1 MKDKEQES
9 STVKSDQGQ
18 GMCFGCGKKNP
29 FGLRLK
35 FKRDGNSVRTEYT
48 PGEYYQ
54 SWPDIIHGGIV
65 VTLLDEAM
73 GHATL
78 MRGNFG
84 FLTAS
89 IQVNLKRPAYV
100 NDRLV
105 ITGEVV
111 KDKGRIQEVK
121 GTVMRPDGTLV
132 ADGRAKQIILEGDH
146 LEAVI
151 WDMDGVLADTAPF
164 HFQAWQEVFRERNIP
179 YSKEVFRKNFG
190 KRNDI
195 IVRSIV
201 GEDYPEDEIEAILT
215 EKEGLFR
222 AKAAGKIKPIPGA
235 IELLNDLK
243 EYGIKLALATSS
255 PIENGQFVIRQL
267 GIEDSFNAIV
277 WGREVTEGKPSPQI
291 FMLAATRLNINPV
304 NCVVIED
311 AVAGVAAAKRAD
323 MKCLA
328 VASNHPQEKLIE
340 ADCVVDSLERVS
352 VADLAAIFYSIQK
365 G

>member
-1 MKDKEQES
+1 MTDKKQAVS
-9 STVKSDQGQ
+9 GLNAGQ

-29 FGLRLK
+29 IGMCLK
-35 FKRDGNSVRTEYT
+35 FSRDGNGVRTEYT
-48 PGEYYQ
+48 PPEEYQ

-78 MRGNFG
+78 MNGNFG

-89 IQVNLKRPAYV
+89 IQVNLRRPAYV
-100 NDRLV
+100 NDALV
-105 ITGEVV
+105 VRAEVTRNG
-111 KDKGRIQEVK
+111 KRMLETE
-121 GTVMRPDGTLV
+121 GTLTTSDGTPV
-132 ADGRAKQIILEGDH
+132 ADGKAVQVILKGNQ

-151 WDMDGVLADTAPF
+151 WDMDGVIADTAPF
-164 HFQAWQEVFRERNIP
+164 HFQAWDEVFRRRKIP
-179 YSKEVFRKNFG
+179 YSREVFQRNFG

-201 GEDYPEDEIEAILT
+201 GEGYPESEMEAILV
-215 EKEGLFR
+215 EKEGMFR
-222 AKAAGKIKPIPGA
+222 EKAAGNIKPFPGA
-235 IELLNDLK
+235 IELIGELR
-243 EYGIKLALATSS
+243 EYGVKEALATSS
-255 PIENGQFVIRQL
+255 PIENGQFVTRQL
-267 GIEDSFNAIV
+267 GIENSFDAVV

-291 FMLAATRLNINPV
+291 FLLAAERLNVDPG

-311 AVAGVAAAKRAD
+311 AVAGVAAARRAG

-328 VASNHPQEKLIE
+328 VANSHPEAKLGE
-340 ADCVVDSLERVS
+340 ADLVVDSLKHVS
-352 VADLAAIFYSIQK
+352 VADLASIFNSPKK